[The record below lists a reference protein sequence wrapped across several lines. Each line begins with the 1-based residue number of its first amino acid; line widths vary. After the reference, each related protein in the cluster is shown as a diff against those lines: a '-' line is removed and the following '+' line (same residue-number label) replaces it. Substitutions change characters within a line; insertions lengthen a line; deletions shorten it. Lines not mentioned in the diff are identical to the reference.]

1 MTFVPSTLTP
11 VRRQRGLS
19 MLGLL
24 FWAIVVAFGALLAM
38 KVYPSL
44 QKYYTTRQTLDRVMR
59 MDPVPNSV
67 PAIRTAFE
75 RQRTIEYVP
84 DMIRGADLEIE
95 AAGSGF
101 SVGFAYDD
109 EIELVDPVH
118 LLIKYRYTAP
128 AR

>member
-1 MTFVPSTLTP
+1 MITAPSSTAA
-11 VRRQRGLS
+11 RRQRG
-19 MLGLL
+19 MTMMGLL
-24 FWAIVVAFGALLAM
+24 FWGIVVAFGALLVI

-59 MDPVPNSV
+59 EDPPPSTV
-67 PAIRTAFE
+67 PAIRSAFD
-75 RQRTIEYVP
+75 RQRTIEYVQ

-95 AAGSGF
+95 AVGSGF

-109 EIELVDPVH
+109 EVELVDPVF